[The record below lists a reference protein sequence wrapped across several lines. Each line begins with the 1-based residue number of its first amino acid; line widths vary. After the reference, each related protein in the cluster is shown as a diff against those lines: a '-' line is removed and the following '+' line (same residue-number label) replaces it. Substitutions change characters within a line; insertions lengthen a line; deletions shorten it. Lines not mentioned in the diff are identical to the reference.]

1 MKMAEYYKITDRLVP
16 VTWEECQKAPEET
29 YLARLTRKETE
40 KSRFLHSIGY
50 GAVFGTS
57 KIHLC
62 KVEAYMRFL
71 YGTYLTP
78 DRRRM
83 EDAFCFVFDDRHLYL
98 VEEGELA
105 GNLLCRLKKIF
116 EQENAGTGSVLT
128 AFLGQLLQKDLLR
141 LEKIEEGLTHLEDDV
156 LSGRIAGFEQKIIGC
171 RKEILKYAHYYL
183 QLQDMADILMKN
195 DYGAFSEEDLRA
207 LRLLREKTGRLHQ
220 EAIMLRE
227 YSTQVREVYQAQIE
241 IRQNKIM
248 KTLTI
253 VTTICLPLTLIAGWY
268 GMNFRRMPE
277 LSWKYGY
284 PAVILLSLCIVALS
298 LYLCRKKKL
307 FF

>member
-83 EDAFCFVFDDRHLYL
+83 EDAFCF
-98 VEEGELA
+98 A

-128 AFLGQLLQKDLLR
+128 AFLGQLLQKDLLH
-141 LEKIEEGLTHLEDDV
+141 LEKIEDRLTHLEDEV
-156 LSGRIAGFEQKIIGC
+156 LSGRIVDFEQKIIGC

-195 DYGAFSEEDLRA
+195 DYGAFSEEDLRT

-268 GMNFRRMPE
+268 GMNFRWMPE

-284 PAVILLSLCIVALS
+284 PAVVLLSLCIVALS

>member
-1 MKMAEYYKITDRLVP
+1 MAEYYKITDRLVP

-128 AFLGQLLQKDLLR
+128 AFLGQLLQKDLLQSSAVKEVARIHGITPMQVLLAFVLYKENVIAIPRSGKAEHVLQNLEAGKVHLTAEEYAR
-141 LEKIEEGLTHLEDDV
+141 LDAAFPAPREKI
-156 LSGRIAGFEQKIIGC
+156 
-171 RKEILKYAHYYL
+171 YL
-183 QLQDMADILMKN
+183 DI
-195 DYGAFSEEDLRA
+195 
-207 LRLLREKTGRLHQ
+207 
-220 EAIMLRE
+220 
-227 YSTQVREVYQAQIE
+227 V
-241 IRQNKIM
+241 
-248 KTLTI
+248 
-253 VTTICLPLTLIAGWY
+253 
-268 GMNFRRMPE
+268 
-277 LSWKYGY
+277 
-284 PAVILLSLCIVALS
+284 
-298 LYLCRKKKL
+298 
-307 FF
+307 